1 MVLAL
6 PSVVILMLLYP
17 MENIGEI
24 NFYPGVIFLLMLR
37 DSCILL
43 FFSYAS
49 NPKRA
54 MSLTLVYMV
63 SLYALLPAI
72 FYSMNANFIAGLFL
86 PVLNNNP
93 LLATLF
99 ASLQTLLIGFLLF
112 QRWQE
117 RVTDVRKQSVEHN

>member
-1 MVLAL
+1 MALAL
-6 PSVVILMLLYP
+6 PAMVILTLFYP
-17 MENIGEI
+17 MEKINEI

-43 FFSYAS
+43 FFSYAP

-72 FYSMNANFIAGLFL
+72 FYSMNAGFIAGLFL

-93 LLATLF
+93 LVATLF